1 MLPTAPTANSGQP
14 IVWDY
19 NLSSDDLRAAQPETF
34 DQPWAL
40 SRLLQHHSF
49 YEVIDTVPFAV
60 LQHHWPAIKPALLSK
75 SLQDAYE
82 YYINKVVSA
91 AR

>member
-1 MLPTAPTANSGQP
+1 MLPTIPTTTSGQP

-19 NLSSDDLRAAQPETF
+19 NLSGGDLRSTHPEVF
-34 DQPWAL
+34 DQSWTL

-49 YEVIDTVPFAV
+49 YEVINAVPFAV
-60 LQHHWPAIKPALLSK
+60 LQHYWPTIKPTVMSK
-75 SLQDAYE
+75 SLREAYE

-91 AR
+91 TR

>member
-1 MLPTAPTANSGQP
+1 MPTTISGQP

-19 NLSSDDLRAAQPETF
+19 NLSSDDLHTTQSEIF
-34 DQPWAL
+34 NQPWAL

-60 LQHHWPAIKPALLSK
+60 LQSNWPAIKSTLLSK